1 MSKNVLSLSDTNFDA
16 EVLKADAPVLVDF
29 TATWCGPCKQ
39 LAPIVDKI
47 ADENVG
53 KYQVAT
59 VDIDDCPGIAQRF
72 RIKGVPTVMVFKGGQ
87 VKGQHVG
94 VTNKETLLKL
104 LES

>member
-1 MSKNVLSLSDTNFDA
+1 MKCAVKRRKGYGEPMAILRKPT
-16 EVLKADAPVLVDF
+16 VAP
-29 TATWCGPCKQ
+29 AQ
-39 LAPIVDKI
+39 A
-47 ADENVG
+47 
-53 KYQVAT
+53 
-59 VDIDDCPGIAQRF
+59 DIDDCPGIAQGF